1 MRILFDQGTPS
12 PLRRLLP
19 EHEVSSTYELG
30 WSRLEN
36 GELLTAAEQDGY
48 EVFVT
53 TDSHLKD
60 QQNLTG
66 RRLAI
71 VVLLSTSW
79 PRIERAGKAVVAAIR
94 AAGPGSFQE
103 IPIPE

>member
-12 PLRRLLP
+12 PLRRLLRG
-19 EHEVSSTYELG
+19 HEVSTAYELG
-30 WSRLEN
+30 WSRLKN
-36 GELLTAAEQDGY
+36 GELLDAAERDGY
-48 EVFVT
+48 DVFVT
-53 TDSHLKD
+53 TDSHLQD

-79 PRIERAGKAVVAAIR
+79 PRIERIAEVVADAIDP
-94 AAGPGSFQE
+94 AVPGSCQE
-103 IPIPE
+103 IEVPE